1 MYEKGKDESFI
12 DVNFFRNNLNI
23 TLIFGQYI
31 LSTVIFFA
39 VSLSFQPFLQSVIGT
54 TSGMAGIVM
63 LALSL
68 LAMVM
73 TPIATRWMER
83 TGFRLPLFVSV
94 LIGLLGVGLM
104 LLMLFVKEDSGLFF
118 IGFVLSVLGICSGI
132 QNIGLQNLLYASIDK
147 EDSGIAS
154 GLLMTSRFVGNV
166 LASSMYGI
174 AFASGMND
182 GSMMNLTM
190 MLFVVVVL
198 LAPGMLYVTKGK

>member
-1 MYEKGKDESFI
+1 
-12 DVNFFRNNLNI
+12 
-23 TLIFGQYI
+23 
-31 LSTVIFFA
+31 
-39 VSLSFQPFLQSVIGT
+39 
-54 TSGMAGIVM
+54 
-63 LALSL
+63 
-68 LAMVM
+68 
-73 TPIATRWMER
+73 
-83 TGFRLPLFVSV
+83 
-94 LIGLLGVGLM
+94 
-104 LLMLFVKEDSGLFF
+104 MLFVKEDSGLFF
-118 IGFVLSVLGICSGI
+118 IGFVLSVLGICNGI

>member
-1 MYEKGKDESFI
+1 
-12 DVNFFRNNLNI
+12 
-23 TLIFGQYI
+23 
-31 LSTVIFFA
+31 
-39 VSLSFQPFLQSVIGT
+39 
-54 TSGMAGIVM
+54 M

-68 LAMVM
+68 FAMVM

-83 TGFRLPLFVSV
+83 TGFRLPLFVSI

-104 LLMLFVKEDSGLFF
+104 FFVKEDSGLFF
-118 IGFVLSVLGICSGI
+118 IGFVLSVLGICNGI

-154 GLLMTSRFVGNV
+154 GLLMTSRFVGNI

-174 AFASGMND
+174 AFASGMDD

-190 MLFVVVVL
+190 MLFVVAVL